1 MWYLINPF
9 CHRNLDFIQT
19 CIKNK
24 CQEFLGKLS
33 IKHAFSKCFLMVK
46 NPNSDRE
53 LVGAT
58 EFVATDPLL
67 KKHQMLDPVTAMER
81 EQELRSNHDFLNS

>member
-1 MWYLINPF
+1 MLLDGSDQFFCYNQKPF
-9 CHRNLDFIQT
+9 SFATI
-19 CIKNK
+19 
-24 CQEFLGKLS
+24 
-33 IKHAFSKCFLMVK
+33 K

>member
-1 MWYLINPF
+1 
-9 CHRNLDFIQT
+9 
-19 CIKNK
+19 
-24 CQEFLGKLS
+24 
-33 IKHAFSKCFLMVK
+33 MVK

-81 EQELRSNHDFLNS
+81 EQELRSNHDFLNSWYSAFTFYRSEASFKKAKTSAPKKEVC